1 MRTFRIGCLPF
12 SEQTPSAPNIEC
24 ELPRGRKAEG
34 LRNKGEE
41 FGTGPDSWR
50 TDAMGLGGGRSAE
63 LTLKPSSQWPI
74 SSGRKAFSLEE
85 GES

>member
-24 ELPRGRKAEG
+24 ELPRGRKVGG

-50 TDAMGLGGGRSAE
+50 TDAMGLGGGPQVSGLFPQAGR
-63 LTLKPSSQWPI
+63 LFPS
-74 SSGRKAFSLEE
+74 RKE
-85 GES
+85 GLRDD